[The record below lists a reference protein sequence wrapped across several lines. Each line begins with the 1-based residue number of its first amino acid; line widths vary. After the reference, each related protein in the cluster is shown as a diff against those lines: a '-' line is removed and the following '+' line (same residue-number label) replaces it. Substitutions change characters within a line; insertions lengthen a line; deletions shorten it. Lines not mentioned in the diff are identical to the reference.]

1 MSETTPTDRPLDEQV
16 RFEIVDE
23 VAWIT
28 IDRPEKGN
36 ALSPPCRN
44 RIRDLI
50 NGLNGAHT
58 ARAIVLTASG
68 EKLFCPGAD
77 LSHRVPSERPEGVPE
92 RVVGDA
98 RRMMLEG

>member
-36 ALSPPCRN
+36 ALSHRV
-44 RIRDLI
+44 
-50 NGLNGAHT
+50 A
-58 ARAIVLTASG
+58 TAS
-68 EKLFCPGAD
+68 AT
-77 LSHRVPSERPEGVPE
+77 
-92 RVVGDA
+92 
-98 RRMMLEG
+98 